1 MQQQGPALGASSWG
15 CAARREGAVAL
26 TTTYGP
32 RAPSCPRP
40 ARLLPRYLALVDQGR
55 RQRPMPATWERG
67 PACAAPALPLPLAQ
81 SFTLNDRVVT
91 EASGAPAAS
100 PHASTVLRGCD
111 RSQDFRRDGPTGVP
125 GVPGRSMQV
134 SAVRPTRDGFGGYV
148 PAGCRGERRR
158 LRPVVMATAP
168 GSVAGARMCR
178 CLPTPWT
185 ACIDGD
191 WPPSDSRRPAC
202 GTGRTWYG
210 CSDACRLRTRRWLHG
225 PSVCE

>member
-1 MQQQGPALGASSWG
+1 MARDLFRSSGRGLEEAAGQAAGTEGAHSRDAHERSPTAPRWSRASRWVRRREG
-15 CAARREGAVAL
+15 CAAPRAGAMAP

-32 RAPSCPRP
+32 GAPCCPRT
-40 ARLLPRYLALVDQGR
+40 ARLLPRYLALVDQRR

-81 SFTLNDRVVT
+81 SFTVNDRVVT

-134 SAVRPTRDGFGGYV
+134 SAVRPTHRTIRV
-148 PAGCRGERRR
+148 RWAAGCRRV
-158 LRPVVMATAP
+158 P
-168 GSVAGARMCR
+168 
-178 CLPTPWT
+178 
-185 ACIDGD
+185 
-191 WPPSDSRRPAC
+191 
-202 GTGRTWYG
+202 
-210 CSDACRLRTRRWLHG
+210 
-225 PSVCE
+225 